1 MKKTLKTMLAIVAG
15 AAAITACQKENIVE
29 GGDAPQTVSVLNPM
43 TFTAYM
49 EGQDPVSKTSIDA
62 SHYDTDH
69 LYDVKWVAGDKI
81 SVFDGATE
89 NNGNQEFTLDTG
101 AGTASGTFFGEAA
114 EADTYYAIYPY
125 APTKKLTLD
134 DIEAAVDESTYST
147 IETNLQVLGM
157 FMLMEGPETVQQMMN
172 YLGISLEAQKLIIT
186 YLKDETIGIV
196 REGDSFKEVIIPA
209 VQTVSEGQFVDPK
222 AMLMIAKSDDD
233 SSFSFKNI
241 CAYIRVTPKFDCY
254 AIGIK
259 SNGGLNI
266 AGTVTVNYNEGNPTA
281 TVTANG
287 VDEVILGGTIK
298 AGNCYYIAVLPATLS
313 SGFSIQFL
321 ATDATR
327 HFYTR
332 STSNSMALI
341 RNNVTNLGSFE
352 TTGYWTGNTPSI
364 GNDGNGHNWQMV
376 TPTLKLATTS
386 ADKSFDN
393 KKHDNYDWGND
404 WVLPTE
410 ADLTPLLGRFNC
422 CSEDPYDT
430 ATIRGTGIFNFAPPM
445 EISEARGYNMSGL
458 WCDEDKKFIQIDG
471 SYKGG
476 VLLTDNDGV
485 QVVPIFYKYTK

>member
-29 GGDAPQTVSVLNPM
+29 GGDAPQTASVLNPM

-49 EGQDPVSKTSIDA
+49 EGEEPVSKTSIDA

-69 LYDVKWVAGDKI
+69 LYDIKWVAGDKI

-114 EADTYYAIYPY
+114 DADTYYAIYPY
-125 APTKKLTLD
+125 APTKKPTLD
-134 DIEAAVDESTYST
+134 DIEAAVGEDYYPMIEYRLGHWRMDIQFDEERV
-147 IETNLQVLGM
+147 IE
-157 FMLMEGPETVQQMMN
+157 EMN
-172 YLGISLEAQKLIIT
+172 MYGLSPEAQKLIIA

-196 REGDSFKEVIIPA
+196 REGDSFKEVVIPA
-209 VQTVSEGQFVDPK
+209 EQTVSEGQFVDPK
-222 AMLMIAKSDDD
+222 AMMMIAKSDDA

-241 CAYIRVTPKFDCY
+241 CAYIRVTPQFDCY

-259 SNGGLNI
+259 SNGGQNI

-281 TVTANG
+281 TVTTNG
-287 VDEVILGGTIK
+287 ADEVFLGGTIK
-298 AGNCYYIAVLPATLS
+298 AGNSYYIAVLPATLS

-327 HFYTR
+327 HLYTR

-386 ADKSFDN
+386 AGKSNIDSKN
-393 KKHDNYDWGND
+393 SANLWGND
-404 WVLPTE
+404 WVLPTKE
-410 ADLTPLLGRFNC
+410 DLTPLLGRFNC
-422 CSEDPYDT
+422 PESYGNE
-430 ATIRGTGIFNFAPPM
+430 ATIRGTGIFNLVPPM
-445 EISEARGYNMSGL
+445 EISGTADFNQSGFWYYDENNVDSFFVIDRGYN
-458 WCDEDKKFIQIDG
+458 G
-471 SYKGG
+471 SFQGC
-476 VLLTDNDGV
+476 VWTNEEH
-485 QVVPIFYKYTK
+485 VVFYKYTK